1 MRIPAWIVDG
11 LRERKKSKPLLHSLE
26 EKSLVTVCK
35 EAKCPNIGTCFGRN
49 TATFLIM
56 GSVCT
61 RNCTFCAVSKGK
73 PTLLDPEEPTRIAGM
88 VRELELKHTVIT
100 SVTRDDLED
109 GGAEQFIKT
118 IRAIRAMN
126 PGVTIEVLIPDFNGE
141 ESSVDAIIS
150 KAPEVVNHNIE
161 TVKSLYREVRPGA
174 HYERSLTV
182 LARISERRNGSVIK
196 SGMMVGLG
204 ETKEQ
209 VSEAMDNL
217 LETGVQILTIGQYL
231 RPTREHHD
239 VKRYVTPDEFEAYRE
254 VGLEKGFLAVAS
266 GPFVRSSFRAQE
278 IYQEACNRISCA
290 RIKDEG

>member
-11 LRERKKSKPLLHSLE
+11 LREREKSKTLFQSLE
-26 EKSLVTVCK
+26 KKSLVTVCK
-35 EAKCPNIGTCFGRN
+35 EAQCPNIGTCFGRN

-73 PTLLDPEEPTRIAGM
+73 PTPLDPDEPTRIAEM

-109 GGAEQFIKT
+109 GGAQHFIKT
-118 IRAIRAMN
+118 IRAVRAMN
-126 PGVTIEVLIPDFNGE
+126 PGVTIEILIPDFNGK

-161 TVKSLYREVRPGA
+161 TVKALYREVRPGA
-174 HYERSLTV
+174 HYGRSLAL

-209 VSEAMDNL
+209 VSEAMDDL

-254 VGLEKGFLAVAS
+254 TGLEKGFLAVAS

-290 RIKDEG
+290 RIKDKG